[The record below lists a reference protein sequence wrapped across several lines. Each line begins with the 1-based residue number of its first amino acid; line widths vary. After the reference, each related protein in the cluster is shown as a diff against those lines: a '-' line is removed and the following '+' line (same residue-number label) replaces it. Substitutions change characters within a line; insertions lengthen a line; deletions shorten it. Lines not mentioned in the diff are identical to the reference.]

1 MLDEE
6 LTRKMLGC
14 LQQSDK
20 QLLRLQVVGQSVQ
33 MHSTGGKRVEIP
45 MLMFYR
51 MTVPEILELIGIKA
65 NDKARNI

>member
-6 LTRKMLGC
+6 LTRKVLGC

-20 QLLRLQVVGQSVQ
+20 QLLRMQVVGQSIR
-33 MHSTGGKRVEIP
+33 MYSNSGKSAEIP

-51 MTVPEILELIGIKA
+51 MSVPEILEIIGIKA